1 MNTTIRLT
9 ERELKKII
17 NESVK
22 RILKEDVQFELYGQH
37 YNIKGPDADKKAK
50 ALMKKLITQRKAER
64 GEKVAPPPKK
74 RQKPKE
80 EVIGDEQ
87 SSPKALAA
95 NVKNLVTD
103 TALISVKGFID
114 HSQRQFGINPT
125 NIVLNVFKKEAGG
138 TDLFVKYNGIYRNI
152 LATVDEIVSWGRKN
166 EYAVYERVRKLAYL
180 LQDMSD
186 VLDEMGRVYNNLVQ
200 KKVFNRVLGNDA
212 NIIYGNGHSLGL
224 RSLIFAKGGIALSKL
239 TGTLLSIA
247 NKLMTISD
255 NGRDPLDYETH
266 RFARRG

>member
-1 MNTTIRLT
+1 MKTTIRLT

-37 YNIKGPDADKKAK
+37 YNIKGADADKKAK
-50 ALMKKLITQRKAER
+50 ALMKKLIAQRKAER
-64 GEKVAPPPKK
+64 GEKVAPPKK
-74 RQKPKE
+74 REKPKE

-87 SSPKALAA
+87 ASPKALAA
-95 NVKNLVTD
+95 NVKKLVTD

-125 NIVLNVFKKEAGG
+125 NTVLNVFKKEAGG
-138 TDLFVKYNGIYRNI
+138 TDLFFKYNGIYRNI
-152 LATVDEIVSWGRKN
+152 LATVDEIENWGRKN
-166 EYAVYERVRKLAYL
+166 EYAVYERVRKLGYL
-180 LQDMSD
+180 LEDMSD
-186 VLDEMGRVYNNLVQ
+186 VLDEMGRVYENLIQ
-200 KKVFNRVLGNDA
+200 KKVFIRVLGDKA
-212 NIIYGNGHSLGL
+212 NVIYGNGHSLGL
-224 RSLIFAKGGIALSKL
+224 RSLIFAKGGVALSKL

-247 NKLMTISD
+247 NKLITISD
-255 NGRDPLDYETH
+255 NGRDPLDYDTH